1 MPTKLSYDA
10 VYNYIKDKGYELL
23 SKEYITSKNLLQIKC
38 GKCQKVYEQTLS
50 GFKMGYYHPKCIM
63 NLPSDGYKTPTRLK
77 QTRLQPIIC
86 AMCQTEFQP
95 TRSNAKLCSMKCS
108 QDIWNTAEYKANA
121 KINGQNGGKVSA
133 QKQSRRSQNE
143 IYFAELCS
151 QYFTITTNEQFFD
164 GWDADVIIHSDKI
177 AILWNGAWHY
187 KQISKTQS
195 LKQVQAR
202 DKVKTAI
209 IKKKEYDPY
218 VIIDMGKYDKSFVEQ
233 EFAAFLLMRMATKIL
248 E

>member
-1 MPTKLSYDA
+1 MPTKLSYEA

-23 SKEYITSKNLLQIKC
+23 SKEYITNRNLLQLKC
-38 GKCQKVYEQTLS
+38 GKCEKVYEQTLS
-50 GFKMGYYHPKCIM
+50 GFKMGFYHPKCIT
-63 NLPSDGYKTPTRLK
+63 NVPSDVPSNGYKKSTRLK
-77 QTRLQPIIC
+77 PIIC
-86 AMCQTEFQP
+86 GMCQNEFQP
-95 TRSNAKLCSMKCS
+95 TRSSSKVCSMKCS
-108 QDIWNTAEYKANA
+108 QDIWKTDEYKAKA

-151 QYFTITTNEQFFD
+151 EYFTITTNEQFFD

-202 DKVKTAI
+202 DIVKTAI
-209 IKKKEYDPY
+209 IKKKEYAPY
-218 VIIDMGKYDKSFVEQ
+218 VIIDMGKYDKPFVEQ
-233 EFAAFLLMRMATKIL
+233 EFAVFLLMRMATKIL

>member
-1 MPTKLSYDA
+1 MPTKLSYDV
-10 VYNYIKDKGYELL
+10 VYDYIKDKGYELL
-23 SKEYITSKNLLQIKC
+23 SKEYITSKKLLQIKC
-38 GKCQKVYEQTLS
+38 NKCQKVYEQTFT
-50 GFKMGYYHPKCIM
+50 GFKMGYYHPKCITD
-63 NLPSDGYKTPTRLK
+63 LPFGGYKTPIRLK
-77 QTRLQPIIC
+77 SITCL
-86 AMCQTEFQP
+86 MCQTEFQP

-108 QDIWNTAEYKANA
+108 QDIWNTAEYKAND

-151 QYFTITTNEQFFD
+151 QYFTITNNEQFFD

-218 VIIDMGKYDKSFVEQ
+218 VIIDMGKYDKPFVEQ
-233 EFAAFLLMRMATKIL
+233 EFVVFLLMRMATKIL

>member
-1 MPTKLSYDA
+1 
-10 VYNYIKDKGYELL
+10 
-23 SKEYITSKNLLQIKC
+23 
-38 GKCQKVYEQTLS
+38 
-50 GFKMGYYHPKCIM
+50 MGMYHPNCITD
-63 NLPSDGYKTPTRLK
+63 LPFGGYKTPTRLK
-77 QTRLQPIIC
+77 PIIC
-86 AMCQTEFQP
+86 IMCQKEFKP
-95 TRSNAKLCSMKCS
+95 RMAITRCCSMKCS
-108 QDIWNTAEYKANA
+108 KDIWKTDEYKEKA

-143 IYFAELCS
+143 IYFAELCTE
-151 QYFTITTNEQFFD
+151 YFTITTNEQFFD

-202 DKVKTAI
+202 DIVKTAI
-209 IKKKEYDPY
+209 IKKKEYAPY
-218 VIIDMGKYDKSFVEQ
+218 VIIDMGKYDKPFVEQ
-233 EFAAFLLMRMATKIL
+233 EFAVFLLMRMATKIL

>member
-1 MPTKLSYDA
+1 MPTKLSYET

-23 SKEYITSKNLLQIKC
+23 SKEYITSIHKLQIKC
-38 GKCQKVYEQTLS
+38 GVCQKVYEQTFTR
-50 GFKMGYYHPKCIM
+50 FKMGMYHPNCTTD
-63 NLPSDGYKTPTRLK
+63 LPFGGYKTPTRLK
-77 QTRLQPIIC
+77 PIIC
-86 AMCQTEFQP
+86 IMCQKEFQP
-95 TRSNAKLCSMKCS
+95 RMGITRCCSMKCS
-108 QDIWNTAEYKANA
+108 KDIWKTDEYKAKA

-151 QYFTITTNEQFFD
+151 EYFTITTNEQFFD

-202 DKVKTAI
+202 DIVKTAI
-209 IKKKEYDPY
+209 IKKKEYAPY
-218 VIIDMGKYDKSFVEQ
+218 VIIDMGKYDKPFVEQ
-233 EFAAFLLMRMATKIL
+233 EFAVFLLMRMATKIL

>member
-1 MPTKLSYDA
+1 MPTKLSYET
-10 VYNYIKDKGYELL
+10 VYNYIRDKGYELL
-23 SKEYITSKNLLQIKC
+23 SKEYITSIHKLQIKC
-38 GKCQKVYEQTLS
+38 GKCHKVYEQTFTR
-50 GFKMGYYHPKCIM
+50 FKMGMYHPNCTTD
-63 NLPSDGYKTPTRLK
+63 LPFGGYKTPTRLK
-77 QTRLQPIIC
+77 PIIC
-86 AMCQTEFQP
+86 IMCQKEFKP
-95 TRSNAKLCSMKCS
+95 RMAITRCCSMKCS
-108 QDIWNTAEYKANA
+108 KDIWKTDEYKEKA

-143 IYFAELCS
+143 IYFSELCTE
-151 QYFTITTNEQFFD
+151 YFTITTNEQFFD

-202 DKVKTAI
+202 DIVKTAI
-209 IKKKEYDPY
+209 IKKKEYAPY
-218 VIIDMGKYDKSFVEQ
+218 VIIDMGKYDKLFVEQ
-233 EFAAFLLMRMATKIL
+233 EFAVFLLMRMATKIL

>member
-1 MPTKLSYDA
+1 MPTKLSYET
-10 VYNYIKDKGYELL
+10 VYNYIRDKGYELL

-38 GKCQKVYEQTLS
+38 GKCHKVYEQTLS
-50 GFKMGYYHPKCIM
+50 GFKMGFYHPKCIT
-63 NLPSDGYKTPTRLK
+63 NVPSNVLSNGYKKPTRLK
-77 QTRLQPIIC
+77 PIIC
-86 AMCQTEFQP
+86 GMCQKEFQP
-95 TRSNAKLCSMKCS
+95 TRSSSKVCSMKCS
-108 QDIWNTAEYKANA
+108 QDIWKTDEYKAKA
-121 KINGQNGGKVSA
+121 KINGQNGGKISA

-143 IYFAELCS
+143 IYFAELCTE
-151 QYFTITTNEQFFD
+151 YFTITTNEQFFD

-202 DKVKTAI
+202 DIVKTAI
-209 IKKKEYDPY
+209 IKKKEYTPY
-218 VIIDMGKYDKSFVEQ
+218 VIIDMGKYDKPFVEQ
-233 EFAAFLLMRMATKIL
+233 EFAVFLLMRMATKIL